1 MKFSIKTDKFKEMV
15 SRSIKGASCNKLI
28 PLTSL
33 MSVELKKKTLTLIT
47 TDSTNYLYIRENKVE
62 GEDFYVTVPVDTF
75 SKLIS
80 RMTCETISL
89 EVKDGSLEVSG
100 NGKYL
105 IELPQ
110 DENGDMIKFPDPLA
124 KVKASPL
131 GEIKSTTIA
140 TILNTAKPALATTL
154 EIPCYTG
161 YYVGEKVIATDT
173 YKICGINE
181 RLLKD
186 DCLISPE
193 MMNLLAVMTTEKISV
208 DSKDDILI
216 FSSPDCVVYGPIM
229 DGIEDFQIDAITGLL
244 ESEFPSKCKF
254 AKSAILQLLDRL
266 SLFVNEDYDKSGI
279 FLTFTKEG
287 LIIRSK
293 SSSGEELIPYHESD
307 NFKDFVGCI
316 NIGYLQSLVK
326 AQVSDMVEMHYGEE
340 NAIKM
345 IDGNVIQIIAL
356 MDEDESD
363 ID

>member
-1 MKFSIKTDKFKEMV
+1 MKFSIKADKFKEMV

-28 PLTSL
+28 PLTAL
-33 MSVELKKKTLTLIT
+33 MAVELQKKTLTLIT

-75 SKLIS
+75 SKLIA
-80 RMTCETISL
+80 RMTCETITL
-89 EVKDGSLEVSG
+89 EVKNDSLEVSG

-110 DENGDMIKFPDPLA
+110 DENGQMIKFPDPLA
-124 KVKASPL
+124 KVKATPM
-131 GEIKSTTIA
+131 GEIQSNTIS
-140 TILNTAKPALATTL
+140 TILTTAKPALATTL
-154 EIPCYTG
+154 EVPCYTG
-161 YYVGEKVIATDT
+161 YYLGDKIIATDT

-181 RLLKD
+181 RLLKN

-229 DGIEDFQIDAITGLL
+229 DGIEEYQVDAINGLL
-244 ESEFPSKCKF
+244 ENNFVSSCRLPK
-254 AKSAILQLLDRL
+254 AALLQVLDRL
-266 SLFVNEDYDKSGI
+266 ALFVTTNDKDGI
-279 FLTFTKEG
+279 FLTFTKDG

-293 SSSGEELIPYHESD
+293 ASSGEELIPYHES
-307 NFKDFVGCI
+307 KDFKEFVCCI
-316 NIGYLQSLVK
+316 NIEYFQSLIK
-326 AQVSDMVEMHYGEE
+326 SQVTDMIEIYYGDD

-345 IDGNVIQIIAL
+345 VDGKVTLIVALIDEEMEEV
-356 MDEDESD
+356 
-363 ID
+363 